1 MEFEAS
7 RAKAVDKLNYFVENN
22 LSEYSK
28 LRNFDFGPDDRSNI
42 SCLSPYITHGV
53 INELEVIDKSL
64 KKFSFAKNEK
74 FIQEVLWRVY
84 WKGWLELRPNV
95 WSDYLVELNN
105 LRNEFKSNQNYLNA
119 IEGKTNIEC
128 FNQWVKELKENNYL
142 HNHTRMWFASIWIF
156 TLELP
161 WQLGAEFFM
170 QHLYD
175 GDAASNT
182 LGWRWVA
189 GVQTQGKHYLAS
201 EWNIRKFTNNRFQN
215 IQLNENAPPI
225 FSDKT
230 YSIGKKDFLNFEI
243 LEDKILFLGNSNEI
257 AESIACLKGKG
268 PTDTM
273 ELVYAQANALGF
285 DIGDVI
291 ANGSALNEFRLM
303 LIRQGVDESVAQQL
317 INEPWSV
324 LQRSPQQYSIQV
336 EKSGYLADL
345 DALVIGQV
353 LCEAGAGRSVQE
365 SDIDHGI
372 GIEIHRSI
380 GERVE
385 SGDAIMTLDGPFG
398 IDIHLIQRLKQAITI
413 SDYQVKLGTRILET
427 VTISDC
433 PTT

>member
-1 MEFEAS
+1 MIFEAS
-7 RAKAVDKLNYFVENN
+7 RAKAIDKLNIFIENN

-28 LRNFDFGPDDRSNI
+28 LRNFDFGPDNRSNI
-42 SCLSPYITHGV
+42 SCLSPYITHGIV
-53 INELEVIDKSL
+53 NELEVIDKSL
-64 KKFSFAKNEK
+64 KKFSFSKNEK

-201 EWNIRKFTNNRFQN
+201 EWNIKKFTNNRFQN
-215 IQLNENAPPI
+215 IQLNENASPI

-243 LEDKILFLGNSNEI
+243 LEDKILLIFENNMTFEFSDFKEHKFKKILLISNESNRNI
-257 AESIACLKGKG
+257 KLSEKVLKFKANLLEDQKTRLIEKSINCETININDLKNITEK
-268 PTDTM
+268 
-273 ELVYAQANALGF
+273 VYALYPTVSENLNFIQNNQLQNIKFLYRKLDQFSWQYCNKGF
-285 DIGDVI
+285 FNFKNYIPKII
-291 ANGSALNEFRLM
+291 ANFN
-303 LIRQGVDESVAQQL
+303 
-317 INEPWSV
+317 
-324 LQRSPQQYSIQV
+324 
-336 EKSGYLADL
+336 
-345 DALVIGQV
+345 
-353 LCEAGAGRSVQE
+353 
-365 SDIDHGI
+365 
-372 GIEIHRSI
+372 
-380 GERVE
+380 
-385 SGDAIMTLDGPFG
+385 
-398 IDIHLIQRLKQAITI
+398 
-413 SDYQVKLGTRILET
+413 
-427 VTISDC
+427 
-433 PTT
+433 